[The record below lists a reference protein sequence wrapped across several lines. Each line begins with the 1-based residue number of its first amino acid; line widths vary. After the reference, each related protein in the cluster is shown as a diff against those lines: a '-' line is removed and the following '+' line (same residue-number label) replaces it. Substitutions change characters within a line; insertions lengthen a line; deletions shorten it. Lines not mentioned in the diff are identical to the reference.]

1 MPAMPSIDYNGT
13 NFVGFEAEWI
23 YTHQQNYQSYQYAVF
38 DLLHFDIVCVLL
50 TSFSNNKVNS
60 VLRVFLSIVR
70 RIILIVLFIIHY
82 SGQSYGQELSKS
94 VPDSN
99 LLLKSAVD
107 TNVVDSLARLNGD
120 SLLLGDSLL
129 SAQDSL
135 AAAKPRRADDL
146 TSEVKYQA
154 NDSIVFNLRTK
165 GAKLY
170 GEAVVDYETINL
182 KADFIDQNWVTNE
195 VTALPGVDSA
205 GNKIGKPKF
214 KDGDQE
220 FESNRMVYNFRT
232 KKARIS
238 QMVTNEGE
246 SYLIGKEV
254 KLNQDQTIFIKNTQY
269 TTCSNTD
276 HPHFYLNLY
285 KAKIIP
291 GKSVV
296 SGPANMVVEGIPVPI
311 GLPFAIIPNQRGQRS
326 GILPPEYGR
335 SPELGFFLKNGGY
348 YFAINDYIDLALKGD
363 IFSWGSFRINP
374 ESNYIKKY
382 RYSGNLSL
390 SYSNQQRG
398 DRQADD
404 FRRNQDFFI
413 TWQHQQDPKAN
424 PYGRFTAS
432 VRAGTRSFLSNT
444 AQANTQFLDN
454 QLASSISY
462 NRSFP
467 SKPFRLSL
475 AARHSQNTQ
484 TRAINLSLPEG
495 SFSVNRLEPFKR
507 KTQVGEVR
515 WYEKIGFT
523 YQTNFKNTISDF
535 DSSLFV
541 GSILDKMDAGFQ
553 HSIPISTS
561 AFVIAKYF
569 QLTPSLNYNERWN
582 FRQQEQFYD
591 PEGDSIVTEIVDGF
605 FRNYDYS
612 FNLSLNTRLYGLK
625 QFQKGK
631 LAAIRH
637 VVNPRMGYSI
647 RPDFADERFG
657 FYGSVITDSLGTV
670 RQYSRAQGFG
680 YGGPGAGRSGSIS
693 LSVDNN
699 LEAKIRQQTD
709 SGVVMKKI
717 KIFDSFNFGGMYNL
731 AADSF
736 QLSFINFSGRTTF
749 TNNFSLLFGGTLDP
763 YERAEDGRRI
773 NRYYAGNNDWKLAD
787 LSNANLTLSGSIR
800 PKSRSGNQQRTPGNP
815 LGNTPMPTPLD
826 EGEAREQEFMRR
838 QYWDQFIDWTVPYNV
853 SFNYTLS
860 YSKNYFGGE
869 NTINQAVTLSGDVSV
884 TPNWKIGYNSGYDFT
899 NKQMTPTMLNLYRD
913 LHCWE
918 MSFNLVPFGSFRSYT
933 FTLNAKARMLQ
944 ELKLT
949 RRRAWYD
956 FQRLQ

>member
-1 MPAMPSIDYNGT
+1 MAAMTSIDHNGT
-13 NFVGFEAEWI
+13 DFVGFEAEWI
-23 YTHQQNYQSYQYAVF
+23 CTHQQNYQSYQYAEF
-38 DLLHFDIVCVLL
+38 DSLHFDIVCVLL
-50 TSFSNNKVNS
+50 TSFSTNKVNS
-60 VLRVFLSIVR
+60 VLRLFVFIVR

-82 SGQSYGQELSKS
+82 SGQSYAQELSKS

-99 LLLKSAVD
+99 VLQKTAVD
-107 TNVVDSLARLNGD
+107 TGVVDSLARLTGD
-120 SLLLGDSLL
+120 SLSLGDSLFNG
-129 SAQDSL
+129 QDSI

-182 KADFIDQNWVTNE
+182 KAAFIDQNWVTNE

-205 GNKIGKPKF
+205 GNMIGKPKF
-214 KDGDQE
+214 KDADQE
-220 FESNRMVYNFRT
+220 FESKRMVYNFRT

-254 KLNQDQTIFIKNTQY
+254 KLNQDQTIFIKNTQF

-335 SPELGFFLKNGGY
+335 SPELGFFLRNGGY
-348 YFAINDYIDLALKGD
+348 YFAVNDYMDLALRGD
-363 IFSWGSFRINP
+363 IYSWGSYRINP
-374 ESNYIKKY
+374 ETQYIKKY
-382 RYSGNLSL
+382 RYSGRLSV

-398 DRQADD
+398 DRLADD
-404 FRRNQDFFI
+404 FVSNKDFFVN
-413 TWQHQQDPKAN
+413 WQHQQDPKAN

-432 VRAGTRSFLSNT
+432 VRAGTSSFLSNNSF
-444 AQANTQFLDN
+444 ASTQFLNN

-467 SKPFRLSL
+467 NKPYRLSL

-484 TRAINLSLPEG
+484 TRALNLSLPEG

-507 KTQVGEVR
+507 KTQIGDLR
-515 WYEKIGFT
+515 WYEKVGFT
-523 YQTNFKNTISDF
+523 YQTNFKNTINDF

-541 GSILDKMDAGFQ
+541 GSLLDKMDAGFQ

-569 QLTPSLNYNERWN
+569 QLTPSLSYNERWN
-582 FRQQEQFYD
+582 FRRQERSYD
-591 PEGDSIVTEIVDGF
+591 AETDSVIVQTVDGF

-612 FNLSLNTRLYGLK
+612 FNLSMNTRLYGLK
-625 QFQKGK
+625 QFKRGK

-637 VVNPRMGYSI
+637 VVNPRVGYNL
-647 RPDFADERFG
+647 RPDFSDERFG
-657 FYGSVITDSLGTV
+657 FFGSVQTDSLGTV
-670 RQYSRAQGFG
+670 QTYNRYSGFG
-680 YGGPGAGRSGSIS
+680 YGGPFAGRQGAIS
-693 LSVDNN
+693 LNVDNN
-699 LEAKIRQQTD
+699 FEAKIRQQTD
-709 SGVVMKKI
+709 TGMVMKKI
-717 KIFDSFNFGGMYNL
+717 KIFDSFNFGSNYNF

-736 QLSFINFSGRTTF
+736 QLSPINFSGRTTF
-749 TNNFSLLFGGTLDP
+749 TNNFSLLFGGVFDP
-763 YERAEDGRRI
+763 YQRDTSGRRI
-773 NRYYAGNNDWKLAD
+773 NQYYAGNADAKLAD

-800 PKSRSGNQQRTPGNP
+800 PKSRSGNTQRAPGNP
-815 LGNTPMPTPLD
+815 LADTPMPNPQD
-826 EGEAREQEFMRR
+826 EGEAREQEFLRR
-838 QYWDQFIDWTVPYNV
+838 QHWDQFIDWTVPYNL
-853 SFNYTLS
+853 SFNYTLNFT
-860 YSKNYFGGE
+860 KNYFGGK
-869 NTINQAVTLSGDVSV
+869 NTLTQAVTLNGDVSI
-884 TPNWKIGYNSGYDFT
+884 TPNWKIGYNTGYDFT
-899 NKQMTPTMLNLYRD
+899 NKRMTPTMLNLYRD

-918 MSFNLVPFGSFRSYT
+918 MSFNLVPFGQFRSYT

-949 RRRAWYD
+949 RRRDWYD
-956 FQRLQ
+956 LQRL

>member
-1 MPAMPSIDYNGT
+1 M
-13 NFVGFEAEWI
+13 
-23 YTHQQNYQSYQYAVF
+23 
-38 DLLHFDIVCVLL
+38 
-50 TSFSNNKVNS
+50 
-60 VLRVFLSIVR
+60 
-70 RIILIVLFIIHY
+70 
-82 SGQSYGQELSKS
+82 SKS

-99 LLLKSAVD
+99 ALQNTALDTSIVESLLK
-107 TNVVDSLARLNGD
+107 LNGD
-120 SLLLGDSLL
+120 SLTRNDSLL
-129 SAQDSL
+129 SANDSLLNLQDSL
-135 AAAKPRRADDL
+135 ANAKKRRPDDL

-154 NDSIVFNLRTK
+154 NDSMVFNLRTK

-170 GEAVVDYETINL
+170 GDAEVTYETINL
-182 KADFIDQNWVTNE
+182 KAAFIALNWVTNE
-195 VTALPGVDSA
+195 VTALPGLDSA
-205 GNKIGKPKF
+205 GNMFGKPKF
-214 KDGDQE
+214 KDVEQE
-220 FESNRMVYNFRT
+220 FESKRMIYNFRT

-254 KLNQDQTIFIKNTQY
+254 KLNQDQTIFIKNTQF

-296 SGPANMVVEGIPVPI
+296 SGPANLVVEGVPLPI

-335 SPELGFFLKNGGY
+335 SPELGFFLRNGGY
-348 YFAINDYIDLALKGD
+348 YFAINDYMDLALKAD

-374 ESNYIKKY
+374 ETSYIKKY
-382 RYSGNLSL
+382 KYSGRLSL
-390 SYSNQQRG
+390 NYSNQQRG
-398 DRQADD
+398 DRLADD
-404 FRRNQDFFI
+404 FAINRDFFI
-413 TWQHQQDPKAN
+413 NWQHQQDPKAN

-432 VRAGTRSFLSNT
+432 VRAGTSSFLRNT
-444 AQANTQFLDN
+444 AQASTQFLDN

-467 SKPFRLSL
+467 NKPFRLVL

-484 TRAINLSLPEG
+484 TRALNLSLPEG
-495 SFSVNRLEPFKR
+495 SFNVNRIEPFKR
-507 KTQVGEVR
+507 KNQIGDVS

-523 YQTNFKNTISDF
+523 YQTNFRNTINDF

-569 QLTPSLNYNERWN
+569 QLTPSLNYTERWS
-582 FRQQEQFYD
+582 FKRQDRFYD
-591 PEGDSIVTEIVDGF
+591 PVGDSVVTNVVDGF
-605 FRNYDYS
+605 FRNYDYN
-612 FNLSLNTRLYGLK
+612 FNLSLNTRIYGLK
-625 QFQKGK
+625 QFNRGK

-637 VVNPRMGYSI
+637 VVNPRVGYSF
-647 RPDFADERFG
+647 RPDFSEDRFG
-657 FYGSVITDSLGTV
+657 FYGNVVTDSLGSEQ
-670 RQYSRAQGFG
+670 RYSRFQGFG
-680 YGGPGAGRSGSIS
+680 YGGTGAGRVGSIS
-693 LSVDNN
+693 LNVDNN

-717 KIFDSFNFGGMYNL
+717 KIFDSFNFGGVYNL

-736 QLSFINFSGRTTF
+736 QLSPINFSGRTTF

-763 YERAEDGRRI
+763 YQRSAEGRRI

-787 LSNANLTLSGSIR
+787 LSGANLTLSGSIR
-800 PKSRSGNQQRTPGNP
+800 PKSRTGNAQRAPGNP
-815 LGNTPMPTPLD
+815 LANTPMPTPLD
-826 EGEAREQEFMRR
+826 EGEAREQEFLRR
-838 QYWDQFIDWTVPYNV
+838 QHWDQFIDWTVPYNL
-853 SFNYTLS
+853 SFNYVLS
-860 YSKNYFGGE
+860 YNKNYFGGN
-869 NTINQAVTLSGDVSV
+869 NTVSQAITLTGDVSI

-899 NKQMTPTMLNLYRD
+899 NKQLTPTMINLYRD

-918 MSFNLVPFGSFRSYT
+918 MSFNLVPFGSFQSYT

-956 FQRLQ
+956 LQRLQ

>member
-1 MPAMPSIDYNGT
+1 MTSIDHNGT
-13 NFVGFEAEWI
+13 DFVGFEAEWI
-23 YTHQQNYQSYQYAVF
+23 YTHQQNNQSYQDAVF

-50 TSFSNNKVNS
+50 TNLFHNKVSS

-82 SGQSYGQELSKS
+82 SGQSYGQNLSKS
-94 VPDSN
+94 VPDSSRV
-99 LLLKSAVD
+99 LKSAVA
-107 TNVVDSLARLNGD
+107 TNVVDSLATQSGD
-120 SLLLGDSLL
+120 SLLLRDSLL
-129 SAQDSL
+129 NTQDSL
-135 AAAKPRRADDL
+135 AAAKPRRANDL

-170 GEAVVDYETINL
+170 GDAMVDYETINL
-182 KADFIDQNWVTNE
+182 KAHFIDQNWVTNE
-195 VTALPGVDSA
+195 VTALPGLDSV
-205 GNKIGKPKF
+205 GNKMGKPNF
-214 KDGDQE
+214 KDGDQV

-335 SPELGFFLKNGGY
+335 SPELGFFLRNGGY
-348 YFAINDYIDLALKGD
+348 YFAINDYVDLALKGD

-374 ESNYIKKY
+374 ESSYIKKY
-382 RYSGNLSL
+382 KYSGRLSVN
-390 SYSNQQRG
+390 YSNQQRG
-398 DRQADD
+398 DRLADD
-404 FRRNQDFFI
+404 FARNRDFFVN
-413 TWQHQQDPKAN
+413 WQHQQDPKAN

-432 VRAGTRSFLSNT
+432 VRAGTSSFLRNT

-484 TRAINLSLPEG
+484 TRALNLSLPEG

-523 YQTNFKNTISDF
+523 YQTNFKNTINDF

-582 FRQQEQFYD
+582 FKQQQQFYD
-591 PEGDSIVTEIVDGF
+591 PAGDSVVTEIEDGF

-612 FNLSLNTRLYGLK
+612 FNLSLNTRIYGLK
-625 QFQKGK
+625 QFKKGK

-637 VVNPRMGYSI
+637 VVNPRMGYNI
-647 RPDFADERFG
+647 TPDFADERFG
-657 FYGSVITDSLGTV
+657 FYGSVVTDSLGTV
-670 RQYSRAQGFG
+670 RQYNRAQGFG
-680 YGGPGAGRSGSIS
+680 YNGPSAGRSGAIS
-693 LSVDNN
+693 LNVDNN

-709 SGVVMKKI
+709 SGVVMKKV
-717 KIFDSFNFGGMYNL
+717 KIFDSFNFGGVYNF

-736 QLSFINFSGRTTF
+736 QLSFINFTGRTTF

-763 YERAEDGRRI
+763 YERAADGRRV
-773 NRYYAGNNDWKLAD
+773 NRLYAGNNDFKLAD
-787 LSNANLTLSGSIR
+787 LSNANLTFSGSIR
-800 PKSRSGNQQRTPGNP
+800 PNSRSGNKQRVPGNP
-815 LGNTPMPTPLD
+815 LANTPMPAPLD
-826 EGEAREQEFMRR
+826 EGEAREQAFLRQ
-838 QYWDQFIDWTVPYNV
+838 QYWDHFIDWTVPYNL
-853 SFNYTLS
+853 SFNYTLNFA
-860 YSKNYFGGE
+860 KNYFLGQ
-869 NTINQAVTLSGDVSV
+869 NNITQAITLSGDVSV
-884 TPNWKIGYNSGYDFT
+884 TPNWKIGYNTGYDFT
-899 NKQMTPTMLNLYRD
+899 NKRVTITTLNLYRD

-918 MSFNLVPFGSFRSYT
+918 MSFNLVPFGSVRSYT